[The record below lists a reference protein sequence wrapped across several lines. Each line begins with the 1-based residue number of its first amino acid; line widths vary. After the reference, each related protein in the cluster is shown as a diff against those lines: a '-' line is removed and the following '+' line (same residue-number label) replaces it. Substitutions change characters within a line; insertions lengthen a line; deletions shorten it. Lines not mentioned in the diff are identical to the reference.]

1 MDYNKFK
8 TFIEVV
14 ELGGFTKAAKSLLRS
29 QQAISQQ
36 IQTLEQELNLTL
48 FDRLGPNIELS
59 KDGSFLYQEV
69 KSYFTSIDN
78 TVQGLI
84 RNKKELSGTIKIG
97 CWMEQGINYIPNIIA
112 GFKKKFPAIL
122 FEVEIATDTELK
134 EMLYT
139 NKVDFVFLLQ
149 PDKNSLIE
157 TVPVF
162 RRNLILVASKK
173 YLSTMPKIRT
183 VEDTLELDLL
193 DYPSVYSAY
202 NAWIKKNAKE
212 VLTPAKKKIPVVT
225 VANDVILKELT
236 MRHLG
241 MAIVPKESI
250 ESEIRLGKLIPILG
264 QRTLPVKVE
273 IDLAYKKRQVL
284 SIIEQEFLNF
294 VTLSEHGNG

>member
-14 ELGGFTKAAKSLLRS
+14 EHGGFTKAAKSLLRS

-36 IQTLEQELNLTL
+36 IQTLEQELNITL

-59 KDGSFLYQEV
+59 KDGRFLYQEV

-84 RNKKELSGTIKIG
+84 RNKEELSGTIKIG
-97 CWMEQGINYIPNIIA
+97 CWMEQGINYIPNIID
-112 GFKKKFPAIL
+112 GFKKKFPAVL
-122 FEVEIATDTELK
+122 FEVEIATDAELK
-134 EMLYT
+134 NMLNT
-139 NKVDFVFLLQ
+139 NKLDFVFLLQ
-149 PDKNSLIE
+149 PDKSSLIE

-173 YLSTMPKIRT
+173 YLSTVPKIRK
-183 VEDTLELDLL
+183 VEDTLQLDLL

-212 VLTPAKKKIPVVT
+212 LLTPAKKKTPVVT

-241 MAIVPKESI
+241 MAIIPKESI
-250 ESEIRLGKLIPILG
+250 ESEIRLNKLIPILA

-294 VTLSEHGNG
+294 VTLSELGNG